1 VVLNYI
7 TIKIEGRFLVLKT
20 KTGKKKER
28 EEPKWKINMRPGI
41 DYEKLQKTQATR
53 MIISYHEVLQLP
65 ASPFSFD
72 LYFSSIVKTG
82 EPLTWDLSQPP
93 PCLSQ
98 SP

>member
-1 VVLNYI
+1 VVLNYF

-20 KTGKKKER
+20 KTGKKKRER
-28 EEPKWKINMRPGI
+28 GAKMENMRPGI